1 MIVNFKGE
9 YKFQESLL
17 TLLYSSCV
25 FFNEFIQH
33 KEWTLSMDNVN
44 GAHGFRGH
52 RIVCLD
58 IVQDI
63 NGQCPHFPLR
73 ESPWIKSRES
83 MDILQG
89 DGGPYP
95 MSPWKLASLSGLPG
109 LCLEYPWT
117 LSRLS
122 TKSMDIVQ
130 GDNGEC
136 LLSQ

>member
-1 MIVNFKGE
+1 
-9 YKFQESLL
+9 
-17 TLLYSSCV
+17 
-25 FFNEFIQH
+25 
-33 KEWTLSMDNVN
+33 MDNVN
-44 GAHGFRGH
+44 GAHGFSGH
-52 RIVCLD
+52 CIVCVD
-58 IVQDI
+58 IVEGI
-63 NGQCPHFPLR
+63 SGQYPHFPLR
-73 ESPWIKSRES
+73 ESLLIMSRES

-89 DGGPYP
+89 DGGQYP

>member
-17 TLLYSSCV
+17 TLFQFKLC

-73 ESPWIKSRES
+73 ESPESPRTFSRE
-83 MDILQG
+83 M
-89 DGGPYP
+89 
-95 MSPWKLASLSGLPG
+95 
-109 LCLEYPWT
+109 
-117 LSRLS
+117 
-122 TKSMDIVQ
+122 V
-130 GDNGEC
+130 DNT
-136 LLSQ
+136 

>member
-1 MIVNFKGE
+1 
-9 YKFQESLL
+9 
-17 TLLYSSCV
+17 
-25 FFNEFIQH
+25 
-33 KEWTLSMDNVN
+33 MDNVN

-63 NGQCPHFPLR
+63 NGKCPHFPLK

-89 DGGPYP
+89 DGGQYP

-130 GDNGEC
+130 GDNGEF

>member
-1 MIVNFKGE
+1 
-9 YKFQESLL
+9 
-17 TLLYSSCV
+17 
-25 FFNEFIQH
+25 
-33 KEWTLSMDNVN
+33 
-44 GAHGFRGH
+44 
-52 RIVCLD
+52 
-58 IVQDI
+58 
-63 NGQCPHFPLR
+63 
-73 ESPWIKSRES
+73 

-89 DGGPYP
+89 DGGQYP